1 MPHTGS
7 IKNSAIKDSK
17 KNIGFFRKLKQRFIK
32 KLSLNKEPITTQSKS
47 LNQSIKDADFKIR
60 TQSKNQ
66 SNELLSE
73 IISVKLDSKSEP
85 LEEHTS
91 TPLNFEKNELLSES
105 KIFSLDNEKPEIID
119 NDSKLEPFETL
130 TSTPYNIKKRLSLS
144 QSTISSLD
152 ESTPKI
158 TKHKQN
164 AQLRKS
170 VNYEASDEDIYMES
184 FPTNNLQ
191 VEQNFFFRPLFKY
204 LGVFLVNPDEYT
216 RNYESELVDFDEL
229 PEFLQTVQPPPEY
242 FDISISENNNL
253 N

>member
-1 MPHTGS
+1 MLHKES

-17 KNIGFFRKLKQRFIK
+17 KNFGFFRKLKQRFIK

-47 LNQSIKDADFKIR
+47 LNQNIKEAKIR
-60 TQSKNQ
+60 TQSKNK

-73 IISVKLDSKSEP
+73 IISVKPDSKSEHF
-85 LEEHTS
+85 EEHTS
-91 TPLNFEKNELLSES
+91 RTPLSFEKNEFFSES
-105 KIFSLDNEKPEIID
+105 KIFPIDNEKPEIID
-119 NDSKLEPFETL
+119 KDSKLEPFETL
-130 TSTPYNIKKRLSLS
+130 NSTPYNLKKRLSLS

-152 ESTPKI
+152 EKTTI
-158 TKHKQN
+158 TTKSNQN
-164 AQLRKS
+164 CQLRKS

-191 VEQNFFFRPLFKY
+191 VEQDFFFRPLFKY

-229 PEFLQTVQPPPEY
+229 PEYLQTVQEPPEY

>member
-1 MPHTGS
+1 MLHKES

-17 KNIGFFRKLKQRFIK
+17 KNVGFFRKLKQRFIK
-32 KLSLNKEPITTQSKS
+32 KLSSNKEPITTQSKS
-47 LNQSIKDADFKIR
+47 LNQNIEDANVKIK

-73 IISVKLDSKSEP
+73 TISVKSDSKSEHFQEQT
-85 LEEHTS
+85 L
-91 TPLNFEKNELLSES
+91 LNFEKNEFLSES
-105 KIFSLDNEKPEIID
+105 EIFSIDNEKPEIID
-119 NDSKLEPFETL
+119 KDSKLEPFETL
-130 TSTPYNIKKRLSLS
+130 TSTPYNLKKRLSLSQS

-152 ESTPKI
+152 EKTPKI
-158 TKHKQN
+158 TKYNQN
-164 AQLRKS
+164 CQLRKS

-184 FPTNNLQ
+184 FPTNNSH
-191 VEQNFFFRPLFKY
+191 VEQDFFFRPLFKY

-216 RNYESELVDFDEL
+216 RSYESELVEFDDL